1 MCDKDDIPS
10 SICIIHLLFPSNMTK
25 RPGDQGQ
32 ATTPVREPLNVDSL
46 CRWMSQQPALSALLS
61 PSQQSS
67 NLSIRQFGF
76 GQSNPT
82 YQLMFQ
88 DCTLVLRKKP
98 SITAHASAH
107 ALHREYRILQALR
120 QHNQQHPLQQ
130 VPVPQVYAYC
140 SDTTILGAEFYIMEF
155 VPGRI
160 FTDPAL
166 PGLSE
171 DDRRAAFRNTIVV
184 LKNLHHAVDWK
195 QLGLADYGKQGR
207 YVERQLERLMAVSRR
222 QSALMM
228 NDEDPNLIPALAQ
241 QLVRY
246 AQQCPQSKLSLLH
259 GDFKMD
265 NLVFHPTEPRIIAVL
280 DWELSTLGDGLC
292 DLANLS
298 MMYFISPDQ
307 VGISG
312 IAGRTVPG
320 IPSRQELVQLYS
332 AQDFDTAWAWSG
344 FYLAF
349 LFFKNAVIVQ
359 GVAQRH
365 QQGVASS
372 ATARHVGALLPQI
385 VQQAQQLL
393 QEYPPPPWS
402 RL

>member
-1 MCDKDDIPS
+1 MIQQQ
-10 SICIIHLLFPSNMTK
+10 
-25 RPGDQGQ
+25 GDQGQ
-32 ATTPVREPLNVDSL
+32 ATTPVREPLDVDSL
-46 CRWMSQQPALSALLS
+46 CQWMSQQPNLSIRLS
-61 PSQQSS
+61 PFPTQQSR
-67 NLSIRQFGF
+67 LSIRQFGF

-82 YQLMFQ
+82 YQLMF
-88 DCTLVLRKKP
+88 DKCTLVLRKKP
-98 SITAHASAH
+98 SITVHASAH
-107 ALHREYRILQALR
+107 ALHREYRILRALQ
-120 QHNQQHPLQQ
+120 QHNQQYPAQS
-130 VPVPQVYAYC
+130 VPVPMVYAYC
-140 SDTTILGAEFYIMEF
+140 TDTSIVGAEFYIMEF

-171 DDRRAAFRNTIVV
+171 HDRRAAFQNTIAV
-184 LKNLHHAVDWK
+184 LKNLHHTVDWK
-195 QLGLADYGKQGR
+195 QLGLADYGKPGR

-222 QSALMM
+222 QATLMM
-228 NDEDPNLIPALAQ
+228 NEEDPNLMIPALAQ

-246 AQQCPQSKLSLLH
+246 AQQCPQSKISLLH
-259 GDFKMD
+259 GDFKVD
-265 NLVFHPTEPRIIAVL
+265 NLVFHPTEPRIIAIL

-292 DLANLS
+292 DLANLA
-298 MMYFISPDQ
+298 MMYFIAPDH

-320 IPSRQELVQLYS
+320 IPSRHELVQMYCPS
-332 AQDFDTAWAWSG
+332 KPDFDTAWAWSG
-344 FYLAF
+344 FYLSF

-359 GVAQRH
+359 GVAQRY

-372 ATARHVGALLPQI
+372 AAAGQVGALLPQI

-393 QEYPPPPWS
+393 QEYPPPLNTS

>member
-1 MCDKDDIPS
+1 
-10 SICIIHLLFPSNMTK
+10 MTK
-25 RPGDQGQ
+25 QQGDQGQ
-32 ATTPVREPLNVDSL
+32 ATTPVRESLDVDSL
-46 CRWMSQQPALSALLS
+46 CRWMSQQPALSARLS
-61 PSQQSS
+61 PQH
-67 NLSIRQFGF
+67 LSIRQFGF

-82 YQLMFQ
+82 YQLITNK
-88 DCTLVLRKKP
+88 CTLVLRKKP
-98 SITAHASAH
+98 SSIAHVSAH
-107 ALHREYRILQALR
+107 ALHREYRILRALQ
-120 QHNQQHPLQQ
+120 QHNQQYPEQQ
-130 VPVPQVYAYC
+130 VPVPKVYAYC
-140 SDTTILGAEFYIMEF
+140 TDTTVVGAEFYIMEF

-171 DDRRAAFRNTIVV
+171 HDRRAAFQNTIAV

-195 QLGLADYGKQGR
+195 QLGLEDYGKRGR

-222 QSALMM
+222 QATLM
-228 NDEDPNLIPALAQ
+228 NEEDPNLIPALAQ

-246 AQQCPQSKLSLLH
+246 AQRCPQSKVSLLH

-265 NLVFHPTEPRIIAVL
+265 NLVFHPTEPRIIAIL

-292 DLANLS
+292 DLANLA
-298 MMYFISPDQ
+298 MMYFIAPDH

-312 IAGRTVPG
+312 IAGLAVPG
-320 IPSRQELVQLYS
+320 IPSRHELVQMYCPT
-332 AQDFDTAWAWSG
+332 DFEIAWAWSG

-359 GVAQRH
+359 GVAQRY

-372 ATARHVGALLPQI
+372 AAAGQVGALLPQI

-393 QEYPPPPWS
+393 QEYPPPLNTS